1 MFFDVVDMT
10 TTYIQYL
17 TLLLKLSPESLPSFY
32 MGPAE
37 FIRYALLDTSQNI
50 DEVQRYENPL
60 RVDLPEWLPLDI
72 RLQYVCVA
80 IIGPLA
86 LSTIGLLLV
95 HGKPA
100 YAWLVCLLSTLFM
113 FLFALL
119 SLENTAAPSAPA
131 SVLPSKSTLGIL
143 SGVGLPLFVLL
154 LVVGLL
160 CMGRARLRRLR
171 SNAAEL
177 ERLIDEERQR
187 QESQRITHQ
196 VVDRQ
201 GIGLVDVAAE
211 RVHATRREYF
221 VAHLDV
227 EDVLWQGVLVLVLLI
242 GTLVL
247 LGGIPI
253 RAIHEMQHSIVF
265 RVLGSIF
272 AVLFAVATL
281 YWSMTMFAKGRRYLY
296 ACSAEFNL
304 HALNLI
310 MMVAS
315 LLYISVVT
323 NFIAIIYC
331 TPQTCE
337 AGSKLS
343 HPASL
348 LPRMSYTTGGNS
360 AVAPLDGS
368 PVGCLPCSFHNFT
381 QKCPTAFQ
389 QSLCAEPQQQSRLVY
404 DLRVACD
411 GMDDFYIASG
421 TLMFMFYILFLPY
434 LQFYIAQYGVRV
446 LQDVYPLERRYHDVF
461 TSEELYFQ
469 KVLSSDNSAA
479 FAYRAYK
486 PQFRFYRLSF
496 LLQKIILGVVGC
508 VMQRGQQHQTAWVGM
523 LFFMA
528 VPLIALSCAVYLR
541 PFSRPT
547 ETIYF
552 PTLQA
557 MVAVCSAVFLVSWQF
572 GTAAVPLSVWIF
584 LPIALIGVPVIALVL
599 GTALSL
605 REERRW
611 KNLLEKRLLQG
622 VTAAHV
628 MPDGRRQQVQS
639 SSPRQRGSR
648 DGALDGS
655 EEAAACNS
663 EGGAYYKG
671 WRQQPSQQAGDSKK
685 LEKDSG
691 DKEMQRCDLDGSSR
705 SLLSSNNRPLASAAA
720 AAGISTSQGACVVV
734 LPRPS
739 HLQSDPLSSPSA
751 FTPLNITAPTAH
763 HGRPAAE
770 RRLSPF
776 LSSSSSAKD
785 VQRPLPSRTCDSTS
799 RRRAAPS
806 SKRVVVAPAHLNTA
820 AITESTRASFKSAH
834 GTNTRYVVPAL
845 LQTRTCWGTLRMFGL
860 IALETV
866 AAPFLLFSDPGRWH
880 NNGVGRD
887 KKRSDGMAGIADRD
901 SDASTSAA
909 VEPGTEPRRHKP
921 HRSTVAEAAFSFMSL
936 APLFQSARRIAPA
949 SPAAV
954 NARGHG
960 SHTYATQLVG
970 CVPDEKPPQ
979 PRRASRQLPQ
989 QCTSAVRANA
999 SRDTAP
1005 SPWNCLPAFTPPAAA
1020 RAVSPLLRHHRLS
1033 PCKNACSSNEAPAL
1047 SASGLQRRRVCSS
1060 LSGSPFGSG
1069 LLRRSPEESLRN
1081 LGSGAG
1087 ALRPPKLTGAG
1098 ASDPNLHLSSSH
1110 VCVPSTLKQPDEAPL
1125 PPFQHQQSSPR
1136 SVSRNSGNSS
1146 LCESSSLSQHQQPV
1160 MSRESSRRR
1169 RSSFGTA
1176 AAADAAAGEYAR
1188 EATAEFVPSLY
1199 FLQYAPATWWFA
1211 KMLPRLPLNSRRRS
1225 RISSSDAVAAGIH
1238 YSAGVARRL
1247 STSLGLLLA
1256 GAPLPWQKTPL
1267 AEETPEKDSSLPQ
1280 AFLSPRLSLSDAAAA
1295 AAVTLPRQR
1304 GGALLGDE
1312 ANHTDDG
1319 ACPSSCIAVLKRLQR
1334 ALRKMVCCLS
1344 CGWMS
1349 GARVA
1354 DSGTGRSGGLG
1365 AVLSFTE
1372 VYVRRQACARSA
1384 TKSGLECLCTER
1396 ELQRQRLET
1405 ARKAF
1410 WGNTTDAMLGVVDVA
1425 GSMPPWSLFCNV
1437 RLPPVAPA
1445 ASQAAAQQQPLQQT
1459 MLSLQRQYY
1468 AQLASQQCDADT
1480 KSFGGALNGRSASTG
1495 AHEGDSATAVRYCKR
1510 GNVAKFNSPLTCMS
1524 CTSCSLEGDLGV
1536 RLPENPLRAAARE
1549 RQAAAV
1555 FHRQE
1560 CSKGMVPLPLD
1571 TEMCTLGAG
1580 GRCGRCKGVSGEVR
1594 IKDEHDHGRR
1604 SGVSMD
1610 LDVSLEMSE
1619 TGCGPKVGLA
1629 GTLHWL
1635 AHWGPMLTELLY
1647 EAAAEDGKG
1656 VTAKSRTMCR
1666 DARASS
1672 SSSDS
1677 STNTYAQSMPGL
1689 LGTEQQQR
1697 RRSRRGSKGWRTRL
1711 LPKNWGWASKS
1722 PRRRGGGEFSPQQ
1735 RLEGQSID
1743 RDGRVSLRNRDRH
1756 MPPSFNSPSV
1766 ISRQPSRLLSLI
1778 TGGVS
1783 RTSSVS
1789 RISEPFTVKSAT
1801 PLQHTAVAKMI
1812 SRHSRS
1818 FSSPLSASAV
1828 NSAFPGEGA
1837 ARLCKQHQTAPR
1849 NSNNDCSN
1857 KKAPVMV
1864 ASRASTSRH
1873 RSSRS
1878 QRVRSSLEP
1887 DLEHS
1892 PSTPSQRHSAAAA
1905 DPLIQQLRCL
1915 HLLRER
1921 LKTSYWEHLK
1931 QLTAVQHY
1939 IDYEINEAV
1948 GRVLSFLFIVLGIV
1962 STIAL
1967 ALVLCGM
1974 LRTVDWTFISGVH
1987 RAKGTLLY
1995 ELAGYDSWDNFTQY
2009 CCCMAVT
2016 DAAASYPYY
2025 ALDVESWVCAN
2036 GVTKE
2041 RVRRDGYDNAITDGY
2056 SVRGLCG
2063 MEFKHNC
2070 AVAVLE
2076 GKVVLTG
2083 CDSHVSSEAA
2093 QRW

>member
-17 TLLLKLSPESLPSFY
+17 TLLLKLSPESLPPFY

-37 FIRYALLDTSQNI
+37 FIRYALLDTSQHI

-60 RVDLPEWLPLDI
+60 RVDLPEWFPLDI

-113 FLFALL
+113 FVFALL
-119 SLENTAAPSAPA
+119 SLKNTAAPSARA
-131 SVLPSKSTLGIL
+131 SALPSKSTLGIL
-143 SGVGLPLFVLL
+143 SGVGLPLFALL
-154 LVVGLL
+154 LAVGIL

-211 RVHATRREYF
+211 RVYATRREYL

-242 GTLVL
+242 GSLVL

-265 RVLGSIF
+265 RVLGSII

-281 YWSMTMFAKGRRYLY
+281 YWSMTMFSKGRRYLY
-296 ACSAEFNL
+296 ACSTEFNL

-348 LPRMSYTTGGNS
+348 LPRMPYTTGGNS

-368 PVGCLPCSFHNFT
+368 PVGCLPCTFHNFT

-389 QSLCAEPQQQSRLVY
+389 QSLCAEPQKQSRLVY

-508 VMQRGQQHQTAWVGM
+508 VMQRGQQRQTAWVGM

-528 VPLIALSCAVYLR
+528 VPLIALSCAVYLQ

-557 MVAVCSAVFLVSWQF
+557 MVTVCSAVFLVSWQF

-584 LPIALIGVPVIALVL
+584 LPIALIGVPVTALVV

-611 KNLLEKRLLQG
+611 KNLLEKRLLQE

-628 MPDGRRQQVQS
+628 MPDARRQHVQC
-639 SSPRQRGSR
+639 SSPRHRGSR
-648 DGALDGS
+648 NGAVDGS
-655 EEAAACNS
+655 EEAAACSS
-663 EGGAYYKG
+663 EGGAYYKD
-671 WRQQPSQQAGDSKK
+671 WRQQPAQQAEDAKES
-685 LEKDSG
+685 EKDSG
-691 DKEMQRCDLDGSSR
+691 DEEMQRCGLDGSSR
-705 SLLSSNNRPLASAAA
+705 SLLSSNNRPLVSAAA
-720 AAGISTSQGACVVV
+720 AAGISTSQGTGVVV
-734 LPRPS
+734 LPQPS
-739 HLQSDPLSSPSA
+739 HLQSGPLSNPSA
-751 FTPLNITAPTAH
+751 FTPLNITVPTAH
-763 HGRPAAE
+763 HGSLPAE
-770 RRLSPF
+770 RRLSPSP
-776 LSSSSSAKD
+776 SSSSSAKY

-806 SKRVVVAPAHLNTA
+806 SKRVVVAPAHLCA
-820 AITESTRASFKSAH
+820 PAITESTRASLDAAH
-834 GTNTRYVVPAL
+834 GTDTCYGVPAL
-845 LQTRTCWGTLRMFGL
+845 LQTRTCGGTLRVFGL

-909 VEPGTEPRRHKP
+909 TEPSTGPRRHRL
-921 HRSTVAEAAFSFMSL
+921 HRPTVAEAAFSFMSL

-960 SHTYATQLVG
+960 SHTCAAQSVD

-979 PRRASRQLPQ
+979 PRGASRHLPQ
-989 QCTSAVRANA
+989 QCTSAVRDNA
-999 SRDTAP
+999 SRDAAA
-1005 SPWNCLPAFTPPAAA
+1005 SPWNCLSAFTPPAA
-1020 RAVSPLLRHHRLS
+1020 S
-1033 PCKNACSSNEAPAL
+1033 PCKNVCNSNEPPAL
-1047 SASGLQRRRVCSS
+1047 SASGLQRCRDCSS
-1060 LSGSPFGSG
+1060 LSGSPFGSC
-1069 LLRRSPEESLRN
+1069 LHWRSPEESLRN

-1087 ALRPPKLTGAG
+1087 ALRPPKPTSAG

-1136 SVSRNSGNSS
+1136 SASRNSGDSS
-1146 LCESSSLSQHQQPV
+1146 LCEFSSLSQHQQPV
-1160 MSRESSRRR
+1160 MSRRSSRRR

-1188 EATAEFVPSLY
+1188 EATTEFVPSLY

-1211 KMLPRLPLNSRRRS
+1211 KMLPRLPLTSRRRS
-1225 RISSSDAVAAGIH
+1225 RISSSDALAAGIH
-1238 YSAGVARRL
+1238 YSAGMARRL

-1267 AEETPEKDSSLPQ
+1267 AEETPEKRSSSPQ
-1280 AFLSPRLSLSDAAAA
+1280 VFLSPRLSLSDAAAA
-1295 AAVTLPRQR
+1295 AAVALPRQR
-1304 GGALLGDE
+1304 GDALWGNE
-1312 ANHTDDG
+1312 ANHTDDY
-1319 ACPSSCIAVLKRLQR
+1319 ACPSSCMAVLKRLLQ
-1334 ALRKMVCCLS
+1334 ALKKMVCYLS

-1354 DSGTGRSGGLG
+1354 DSGGLG

-1372 VYVRRQACARSA
+1372 VYVRRQACARSS
-1384 TKSGLECLCTER
+1384 TKRGLECLCTER

-1445 ASQAAAQQQPLQQT
+1445 ASQAVAQQQPLQQT

-1468 AQLASQQCDADT
+1468 AQLASEQCDADT

-1495 AHEGDSATAVRYCKR
+1495 AHEGDSATAVRYCR
-1510 GNVAKFNSPLTCMS
+1510 QGSVAKLNSRLTCMS
-1524 CTSCSLEGDLGV
+1524 YTSFSLEGYLGV

-1571 TEMCTLGAG
+1571 TEMCTLDAG
-1580 GRCGRCKGVSGEVR
+1580 GRCGRWEGGSGEVR
-1594 IKDEHDHGRR
+1594 IKDDHGRDRR
-1604 SGVSMD
+1604 SDMSMD
-1610 LDVSLEMSE
+1610 MDVSLERSE

-1647 EAAAEDGKG
+1647 ETAADDGKS

-1666 DARASS
+1666 GARASS
-1672 SSSDS
+1672 SGGGDS
-1677 STNTYAQSMPGL
+1677 STNAYAQSMPGFP
-1689 LGTEQQQR
+1689 GTERQQR

-1722 PRRRGGGEFSPQQ
+1722 PRRRGSGEFSPQQ
-1735 RLEGQSID
+1735 RHEGQSID
-1743 RDGRVSLRNRDRH
+1743 RDGQVSLRNGDRD
-1756 MPPSFNSPSV
+1756 MPPPFNSPPL

-1789 RISEPFTVKSAT
+1789 RISDPFTVKSAT
-1801 PLQHTAVAKMI
+1801 PLKHAAVAKMV

-1818 FSSPLSASAV
+1818 FSSPPSASAV

-1849 NSNNDCSN
+1849 NSNDDCSK
-1857 KKAPVMV
+1857 KKAPVTV
-1864 ASRASTSRH
+1864 ASRASTSRR

-1887 DLEHS
+1887 ELEHS
-1892 PSTPSQRHSAAAA
+1892 PSIPSQRHSAAAA

-1931 QLTAVQHY
+1931 QLTTVQHY

-1987 RAKGTLLY
+1987 RGKDTLLY
-1995 ELAGYDSWDNFTQY
+1995 ELAGYDSWDNFTQH

-2016 DAAASYPYY
+2016 DAAAGYPYY

-2083 CDSHVSSEAA
+2083 CDSHVSSDAA